1 MPGRPDELAK
11 AISAASSSRDS
22 SMTERAVAIAKDF
35 SRDRAMSSYASLIQ
49 GLLRDPKQ
57 TEHIS

>member
-1 MPGRPDELAK
+1 MA
-11 AISAASSSRDS
+11 
-22 SMTERAVAIAKDF
+22 ERAVAIAKDF
-35 SRDRAMSSYASLIQ
+35 SRDRAMSSYANLIQ